1 MIINDVTKVEIAS
14 VFEYNFQFDLKVMAG
29 KSKENELVNLEEIES
44 LPLHS
49 VVSVKAKVVNTNP
62 VQLVGKRN
70 LKLMECLAIQ
80 NKSIITIA
88 IWVDEVANVRKGG
101 RNH

>member
-1 MIINDVTKVEIAS
+1 MGTNED
-14 VFEYNFQFDLKVMAG
+14 
-29 KSKENELVNLEEIES
+29 NELVNLEEIKS
-44 LPLHS
+44 LPLDS
-49 VVSVKAKVVNTNP
+49 VVSVKAKVMNTNT

-88 IWVDEVANVRKGG
+88 IWEDKVANV
-101 RNH
+101 